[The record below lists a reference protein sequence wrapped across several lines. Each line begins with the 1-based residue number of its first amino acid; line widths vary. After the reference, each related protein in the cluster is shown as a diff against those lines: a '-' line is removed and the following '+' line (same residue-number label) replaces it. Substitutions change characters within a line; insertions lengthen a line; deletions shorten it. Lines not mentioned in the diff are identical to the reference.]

1 MLTSFF
7 LKIIPIYKLVPEIW
21 LLTAIFFLLIF
32 NFIFGEQFNHIY
44 SIFFLLYCVIS
55 LLIALIFLVIIY
67 KFSLFTNNE
76 NDFILLNSKIY
87 FMKICVLILSGIC
100 LILFRYSLTEK
111 SETSCIFYFIFYLSS
126 TLVCLIIISINIAHM
141 NCLFFSFEVLSL
153 FFYILS
159 SFNYNNFAY
168 LKFRPLRPR
177 KLLYLSSFLGFA
189 GLALFESHFYIWTY
203 TLGKQIEILGYFSIL
218 VENNSYI
225 LILSIFFLI
234 SSLLLKLT
242 IYYFPTYYIYYQKT
256 PLITVIYMH
265 LIPKVI
271 FLYFTIELIF
281 TNFYFN
287 MLKDYLTLLLI
298 GGSLCCLI
306 IGIGMRRLFLKH
318 FLENLALVNTGYL
331 FLCLTPLTFKSL
343 HYCIN
348 FYYYYVIIILFYG
361 GIASFFDNEL
371 NPGKRISFDTI
382 LEDIEKKD
390 YTTIISFLIIFL
402 FCGMPPTRRDYP
414 CSRGIPFNGLFLQ
427 WLVVSSLASASSYLI
442 LFFLVIFN
450 WILFLFFIWTIL
462 PFWFERKDLKLDH
475 FPKYLNVF
483 MFEFSIYYFIFVTLT
498 LLIFSNSVIINFLKL
513 FHVSS

>member
-1 MLTSFF
+1 M
-7 LKIIPIYKLVPEIW
+7 
-21 LLTAIFFLLIF
+21 
-32 NFIFGEQFNHIY
+32 H
-44 SIFFLLYCVIS
+44 
-55 LLIALIFLVIIY
+55 
-67 KFSLFTNNE
+67 
-76 NDFILLNSKIY
+76 
-87 FMKICVLILSGIC
+87 
-100 LILFRYSLTEK
+100 
-111 SETSCIFYFIFYLSS
+111 
-126 TLVCLIIISINIAHM
+126 
-141 NCLFFSFEVLSL
+141 
-153 FFYILS
+153 
-159 SFNYNNFAY
+159 
-168 LKFRPLRPR
+168 
-177 KLLYLSSFLGFA
+177 
-189 GLALFESHFYIWTY
+189 
-203 TLGKQIEILGYFSIL
+203 
-218 VENNSYI
+218 
-225 LILSIFFLI
+225 
-234 SSLLLKLT
+234 
-242 IYYFPTYYIYYQKT
+242 FPTYYIYYQKT
-256 PLITVIYMH
+256 PLITIVYMH
-265 LIPKVI
+265 LIPKII
-271 FLYFTIELIF
+271 FFYFIIELIF

-287 MLKDYLTLLLI
+287 ILKDYLTLLLL
-298 GGSLCCLI
+298 GTSLVCLI

-382 LEDIEKKD
+382 LEDIDKKD

-427 WLVVSSLASASSYLI
+427 WLVVSSLVSASFYLI

-483 MFEFSIYYFIFVTLT
+483 TFEFSIYYFIFVTLT
-498 LLIFSNSVIINFLKL
+498 LLIFSNPVIINFLKL
-513 FHVSS
+513 FYVSS